1 MKISFLGT
9 SHGSPEDNRFCSSTL
24 IEAGDA
30 LYLIDA
36 GAPVLDLLTR
46 RHADFTRLRALF
58 TTHFHADHVIGIF
71 HLALL
76 MNKKIPGTSLD
87 IYLTEQRAI
96 DMFLAALPVLGGEI
110 NPDHIRF
117 HLITEKDT
125 YQDENIRLTPFP
137 TQHLAYW
144 NRPALSY
151 LLEAEGKKVIFS
163 GDLSARLEDN
173 DFPAYALE
181 NEVDL
186 LILEMA
192 HQLPEHHAPFLEKCK
207 AKQVA
212 FTHISKWDEKVPG
225 IRAMDQKFGFPIRTV
240 LDGDEIIL

>member
-1 MKISFLGT
+1 MRISFLGT

-24 IEAGDA
+24 IETGGA

-36 GAPVLDLLTR
+36 GAPVVDILTR
-46 RHADFTRLRALF
+46 RHEDFSRLRSIF
-58 TTHFHADHVIGIF
+58 TTHFHSDHVMGLF

-76 MNKKIPGTSLD
+76 MRKKAPDTNID

-96 DMFLAALPVLGGEI
+96 DMFHQTLSYFSW
-110 NPDHIRF
+110 NPDPAQVRF
-117 HLITEKDT
+117 QLQDGHFI
-125 YQDENIRLTPFP
+125 YQDEHIRVTPFP

-144 NRPALSY
+144 GRPAYSY
-151 LLEAEGKKVIFS
+151 LVEAEGKKVIFS
-163 GDLSARLEDN
+163 GDLSARLEGN

-186 LILEMA
+186 LILELA
-192 HQLPEHHAPFLEKCK
+192 HQLPEHHAPYLEKCK
-207 AKQVA
+207 AKQVV
-212 FTHISKWDEKVPG
+212 FNHINKWDEKIADLLALDG
-225 IRAMDQKFGFPIRTV
+225 KFGFPVRPV